1 MGKIRK
7 KHSPQF
13 KAKVA
18 LAAIQ
23 NDETIAQIA
32 SRFGVHPT
40 MVSTWKRQMLEGA
53 ADIFDKN
60 HNSRKQAQS
69 RPMSYTA
76 RSANLRSKTIFYHAS
91 SDPDPKAAFPNDGP
105 FLQGAEHTS
114 PM

>member
-32 SRFGVHPT
+32 SRFGVHPN
-40 MVSTWKRQMLEGA
+40 MVSAWKRQMLEGV
-53 ADIFDKN
+53 ADNGREFTRHKKV
-60 HNSRKQAQS
+60 SKGLTTLAEV
-69 RPMSYTA
+69 
-76 RSANLRSKTIFYHAS
+76 LRVTQ
-91 SDPDPKAAFPNDGP
+91 DV
-105 FLQGAEHTS
+105 
-114 PM
+114 

>member
-32 SRFGVHPT
+32 NRFGGHPT
-40 MVSTWKRQMLEGA
+40 MVSAWKE
-53 ADIFDKN
+53 
-60 HNSRKQAQS
+60 
-69 RPMSYTA
+69 
-76 RSANLRSKTIFYHAS
+76 
-91 SDPDPKAAFPNDGP
+91 
-105 FLQGAEHTS
+105 E
-114 PM
+114 

>member
-32 SRFGVHPT
+32 SRFGVHPN
-40 MVSTWKRQMLEGA
+40 MVSAWKRQMLEGA

-60 HNSRKQAQS
+60 GKIHKQTQAETNELYRQIANSR
-69 RPMSYTA
+69 
-76 RSANLRSKTIFYHAS
+76 LKTIFYHAS
-91 SDPDPKAAFPNDGP
+91 SSPDQKATGSTD
-105 FLQGAEHTS
+105 
-114 PM
+114 